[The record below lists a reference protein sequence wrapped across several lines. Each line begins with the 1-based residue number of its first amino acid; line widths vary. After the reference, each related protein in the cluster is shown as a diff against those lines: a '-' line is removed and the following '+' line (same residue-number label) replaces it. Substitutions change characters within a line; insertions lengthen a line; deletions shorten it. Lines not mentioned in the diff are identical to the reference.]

1 MRIIAIL
8 LTLVIAWPSIAQ
20 ETTQIGQ
27 ITVTGHGAVETVPDM
42 ATITMGVVSK
52 GKTGAQAMAKNS
64 RDLAAMME
72 KLKSARIAS
81 RDMQTS
87 NLSLSPRWD
96 NRPNAHGGDP
106 EIVGFVA
113 QNTVTVR
120 IRDLERLGE
129 ILDAVVQNGANSFR
143 GLNFGLQHPRPTQ
156 DQARTRAVE
165 DAIAKA
171 KLLTTA
177 AGVELGDIVSIS
189 ESASG
194 RPNPIRMNDMAMSR
208 SAVPVEAGEVSIGA
222 SVTIVFNIQ

>member
-8 LTLVIAWPSIAQ
+8 LTLVIAWPSVAQ
-20 ETTQIGQ
+20 ETTQFRQ
-27 ITVTGHGAVETVPDM
+27 ITVTGHGAVEAVPDM
-42 ATITMGVVSK
+42 ATITMGVVSQ
-52 GKTGAQAMAKNS
+52 GKTGAQAMAGNS
-64 RDLAAMME
+64 KDLAAMME
-72 KLKSARIAS
+72 KLKSAGIAP

-96 NRPNAHGGDP
+96 NRSYSNGRDP

-143 GLNFGLQHPRPTQ
+143 GLDFGLQHPRPAQ
-156 DQARTRAVE
+156 DQARMRAVE

-222 SVTIVFNIQ
+222 SVTIVFNIK